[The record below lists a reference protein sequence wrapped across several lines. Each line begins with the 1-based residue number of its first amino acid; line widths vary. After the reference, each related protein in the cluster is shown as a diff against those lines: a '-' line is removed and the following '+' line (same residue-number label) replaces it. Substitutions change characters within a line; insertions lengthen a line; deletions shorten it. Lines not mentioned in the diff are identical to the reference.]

1 MIEKIVISYLREK
14 FPNEIVEAE
23 VPRGMPDRFITVE
36 KTGARQLGIGLFIS
50 TIAVQSWDRT
60 SRMRTA
66 ELSNSVCE
74 ALRLLPDEVDDVTR
88 IRGADYDF
96 TDITTKRYRYQ
107 AVFEIIHY

>member
-1 MIEKIVISYLREK
+1 MIEKTVISYLREK

-36 KTGARQLGIGLFIS
+36 KTGARQIGIGLFTS

-66 ELSNSVCE
+66 ELSNAVCKV
-74 ALRLLPDEVDDVTR
+74 LWSLPDKANEVTR
-88 IRGADYDF
+88 VRGADYDF
-96 TDITTKRYRYQ
+96 TDVTTKRYRYQ

>member
-36 KTGARQLGIGLFIS
+36 KTGARQIGVGLFAS
-50 TIAVQSWDRT
+50 TVVVQSWDRA
-60 SRMRTA
+60 SRLRTA
-66 ELSNSVCE
+66 ELSSTVCE
-74 ALRLLPDEVDDVTR
+74 AMRLLPDVADDVTR
-88 IRGADYDF
+88 VRGADYDF